1 MGWVY
6 FQQLGLTGSE
16 KKVDSPERI
25 KNIITHMNTENSNT
39 YNVVLKPQNILK
51 VFLFLCIHLK
61 GEQLFVQQKVV
72 LLAIFFSIGSTTLFD
87 YNYLAFCCFLV
98 TY

>member
-1 MGWVY
+1 MRWVY

-61 GEQLFVQQKVV
+61 EEQLFVHQKVV

>member
-39 YNVVLKPQNILK
+39 YNVVLKPQNIL
-51 VFLFLCIHLK
+51 
-61 GEQLFVQQKVV
+61 FVHQKVV

-98 TY
+98 TF